1 MPPPAAIYEPCHFQ
15 EVISCL
21 IEGTD
26 SAMLF
31 DSGMGIDMHY
41 GILAGSVSMMGGLG
55 TAAAFGP
62 YFEQTYGITG
72 GTAMAIT
79 AATFG
84 MVAALMVGGPAQ
96 ERKP

>member
-15 EVISCL
+15 EAISCL

-41 GILAGSVSMMGGLG
+41 GHDCY
-55 TAAAFGP
+55 P
-62 YFEQTYGITG
+62 FEGFFI
-72 GTAMAIT
+72 
-79 AATFG
+79 
-84 MVAALMVGGPAQ
+84 VL
-96 ERKP
+96 

>member
-31 DSGMGIDMHY
+31 DSGMGIGDMRY
-41 GILAGSVSMMGGLG
+41 GHDCY
-55 TAAAFGP
+55 P
-62 YFEQTYGITG
+62 FESFSIVLSGY
-72 GTAMAIT
+72 
-79 AATFG
+79 
-84 MVAALMVGGPAQ
+84 P
-96 ERKP
+96 

>member
-41 GILAGSVSMMGGLG
+41 GHDCY
-55 TAAAFGP
+55 P
-62 YFEQTYGITG
+62 FEGFSI
-72 GTAMAIT
+72 
-79 AATFG
+79 
-84 MVAALMVGGPAQ
+84 AL
-96 ERKP
+96 

>member
-31 DSGMGIDMHY
+31 DSGMGIGDMHY
-41 GILAGSVSMMGGLG
+41 GHDCY
-55 TAAAFGP
+55 P
-62 YFEQTYGITG
+62 FEGFFI
-72 GTAMAIT
+72 
-79 AATFG
+79 
-84 MVAALMVGGPAQ
+84 VL
-96 ERKP
+96 

>member
-1 MPPPAAIYEPCHFQ
+1 MTDVTGVAAPRLDGNSLVLRPRGLKIRGIATPACALVRNDRAFSNSPNYFQ

-41 GILAGSVSMMGGLG
+41 GHDCYPFEGFSV
-55 TAAAFGP
+55 
-62 YFEQTYGITG
+62 
-72 GTAMAIT
+72 
-79 AATFG
+79 
-84 MVAALMVGGPAQ
+84 AL
-96 ERKP
+96 